1 LPTGVVDMLTTT
13 ASQVDAVRVAP
24 AGQDPD
30 SGCLL
35 SPPVCSASP
44 GRFSCKQADAGRHKI
59 HSKSGFVIT
68 GKWRGDDHQLPL
80 GEQQNV
86 HPAPEAFRDVKAPG
100 TGHLPPGRRGVA

>member
-1 LPTGVVDMLTTT
+1 MSALSTGVFGESGKVFLQTSRRWKT
-13 ASQVDAVRVAP
+13 QNPLKIRVR
-24 AGQDPD
+24 
-30 SGCLL
+30 
-35 SPPVCSASP
+35 
-44 GRFSCKQADAGRHKI
+44 HM
-59 HSKSGFVIT
+59 IT